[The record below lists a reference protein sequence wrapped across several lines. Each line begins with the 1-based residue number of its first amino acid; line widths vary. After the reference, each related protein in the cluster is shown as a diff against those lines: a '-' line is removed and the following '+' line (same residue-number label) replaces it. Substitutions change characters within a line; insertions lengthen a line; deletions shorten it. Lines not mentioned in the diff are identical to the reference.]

1 MVRTKIWQWCPYHIL
16 MSSVI
21 YFWAD
26 HRNMESI
33 CFIWWK
39 SKTLSEAKMWKNTTP
54 FMTQTNN
61 YAHAIMKQ
69 KKTKTDYLSGLSV
82 FVFIVNRLGPFEKPF
97 HKLKLR
103 VSSGFPNTPKQLK
116 DSAFGLVLS
125 SVFSCLETLMK
136 HSSSFMKHFILPAI
150 KSLHIERE
158 CFRKPQ
164 SFCYH
169 FFKFL
174 IHITWIV
181 KRRRRY
187 VSGLVRLKEVNTSLI
202 YPRNKILSN
211 PLNRDFEQSLNVVKP
226 NPKQSLRPRKNITR
240 KISQGNEHSV

>member
-1 MVRTKIWQWCPYHIL
+1 M
-16 MSSVI
+16 
-21 YFWAD
+21 
-26 HRNMESI
+26 
-33 CFIWWK
+33 
-39 SKTLSEAKMWKNTTP
+39 
-54 FMTQTNN
+54 
-61 YAHAIMKQ
+61 
-69 KKTKTDYLSGLSV
+69 
-82 FVFIVNRLGPFEKPF
+82 
-97 HKLKLR
+97 
-103 VSSGFPNTPKQLK
+103 
-116 DSAFGLVLS
+116 LS

-136 HSSSFMKHFILPAI
+136 HLSSFMKHFILLAI

-169 FFKFL
+169 FSEFL

-226 NPKQSLRPRKNITR
+226 NPKRSLRPIGTREKYHKAMKTQCKNIDYLLRTTR
-240 KISQGNEHSV
+240 VAKFLVILGQGLLERFSI

>member
-1 MVRTKIWQWCPYHIL
+1 MRSHFIN
-16 MSSVI
+16 SS
-21 YFWAD
+21 
-26 HRNMESI
+26 
-33 CFIWWK
+33 
-39 SKTLSEAKMWKNTTP
+39 
-54 FMTQTNN
+54 
-61 YAHAIMKQ
+61 
-69 KKTKTDYLSGLSV
+69 
-82 FVFIVNRLGPFEKPF
+82 FVFHQDFQTLENNKRIRP
-97 HKLKLR
+97 
-103 VSSGFPNTPKQLK
+103 
-116 DSAFGLVLS
+116 SA
-125 SVFSCLETLMK
+125 SCLMK

-211 PLNRDFEQSLNVVKP
+211 PLNRLRAITECCKTE
-226 NPKQSLRPRKNITR
+226 PKAIIEAKKNTR
-240 KISQGNEHSV
+240 KISQGNEHSM